1 LLGYNIYGFWLELS
15 RGARSAPKIRSPE
28 RDPVFQKSDHRARV
42 AVRYGCREAVY
53 HLVLRRVEAY
63 RKARRKEKGLI
74 LDQLEKDTGYDRK
87 TLIRLLKRASLY
99 PERMRE
105 SIRPRK
111 EGLMGTREEGQG
123 NTIIRG

>member
-1 LLGYNIYGFWLELS
+1 M
-15 RGARSAPKIRSPE
+15 
-28 RDPVFQKSDHRARV
+28 
-42 AVRYGCREAVY
+42 
-53 HLVLRRVEAY
+53 VLRRVEAY

-111 EGLMGTREEGQG
+111 EGLTGTREEGQG